1 MYRVDNAIIMAAGT
15 SSRFAPLSYETHKGL
30 LTVRGEVLI
39 ERQIRQ
45 TTSALVY
52 GIVLLPIL
60 HGWGFTVSLF
70 TSGTGWLLPVIAA
83 AAFFATVSYLC
94 YYRAIA
100 AIGASKSMALNVTYA
115 AWAIF
120 FTAVFLGD
128 TSVLTPTTIICAL
141 IVIVCGILTAADGKE
156 LFSKNRA

>member
-1 MYRVDNAIIMAAGT
+1 MIVKDACMLY
-15 SSRFAPLSYETHKGL
+15 L
-30 LTVRGEVLI
+30 
-39 ERQIRQ
+39 QIRQ

-52 GIVLLPIL
+52 GIVLLPLL

-70 TSGTGWLLPVIAA
+70 TSGTGWLLPVIAI
-83 AAFFATVSYLC
+83 AAFFATLSYLC

-128 TSVLTPTTIICAL
+128 TSVLTPTTIVCAL
-141 IVIVCGILTAADGKE
+141 IVIVCGILTAGHWILGWRGRKALAWFWILCGVYVIAYLGYAFFLE
-156 LFSKNRA
+156 YIPI